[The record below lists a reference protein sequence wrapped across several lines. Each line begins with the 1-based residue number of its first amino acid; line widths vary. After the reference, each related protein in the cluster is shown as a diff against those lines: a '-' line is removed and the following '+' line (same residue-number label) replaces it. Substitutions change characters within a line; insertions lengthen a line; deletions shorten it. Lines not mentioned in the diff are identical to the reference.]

1 MFRSSNHYK
10 RKPEYV
16 YGQDNN
22 QQSKQNKLKL
32 YKLTLAVGLPENIN
46 RDESP
51 QLTEIKRQNY
61 YYLNKMRGS
70 SYASL
75 KSTRA
80 LRLWGEGAA
89 AAPSPVFGL
98 SN

>member
-51 QLTEIKRQNY
+51 QLTEIKRQKLLLSKQNAGE
-61 YYLNKMRGS
+61 LICHRSK
-70 SYASL
+70 
-75 KSTRA
+75 A
-80 LRLWGEGAA
+80 LGH
-89 AAPSPVFGL
+89 
-98 SN
+98 